1 MSSSLGKPL
10 PVTINNVEFERLCQD
25 VEGTGVGL
33 TLVKRIVEVHGGE
46 IRVESDGLG
55 HGCSILFTL
64 PGPS

>member
-1 MSSSLGKPL
+1 LK
-10 PVTINNVEFERLCQD
+10 FERLGQE

-46 IRVESDGLG
+46 IWIESGGFG

-64 PGPS
+64 PRPL